1 MVINFR
7 LDEIDK
13 EDLPIKCSLNPCV
26 TKSPTTGATLLC
38 GGSVVIETDREVSIN
53 NISRFL
59 VAEWSALD
67 DKTAIFSDTEITLA
81 PAANKED
88 FYETQITGSKG
99 DNYLVRFESNYWTCG
114 CVGFGFR
121 RKCKH
126 IEAAKEQYEKSDRN
140 S

>member
-1 MVINFR
+1 MVTNLL

-13 EDLPIKCSLNPCV
+13 EDLPIRCSLNPCV
-26 TKSPTTGATLLC
+26 KKSLTTGATLLC
-38 GGSVVIETDREVSIN
+38 GGSVVIETDRQISIDELDKF
-53 NISRFL
+53 IIPVWKEQLMPDFL
-59 VAEWSALD
+59 
-67 DKTAIFSDTEITLA
+67 
-81 PAANKED
+81 ANEAVEPEE
-88 FYETQITGSKG
+88 FYETQITGSNG
-99 DNYLVRFESNYWTCG
+99 DNYLVRLENNYWSCG

>member
-67 DKTAIFSDTEITLA
+67 DKTAIFSDTEILA
-81 PAANKED
+81 NEAVEPEE
-88 FYETQITGSKG
+88 FYETQITGSNG
-99 DNYLVRFESNYWTCG
+99 DNYLVRLENNYWSCG